1 MGLGS
6 FRSNRRHI
14 VLRGGQAVE
23 HLKGCFV
30 QINAERLL
38 ASLAEFA
45 CIGATPGGG
54 VSRLALSDEDREA
67 RDLLRLRMEE
77 AGMMVRVDDFGT
89 MTGHRAA
96 AEPGEAVVLG
106 SHLDSVLRGGKYDGT
121 YGVIAALEVVRALND
136 AGILTRLPIEVVNW
150 TDEEGAR
157 FEPANTAS
165 GAFAGCF
172 SRDFVYDRV
181 DRDGLRFEDE
191 LRRVGYLGQETNRPG
206 PAAAYLELHIEQGPV
221 LEDAGLA
228 VGVVEGV
235 AGMTWTKVT
244 VTGHANHVGTTPM
257 PLRRD
262 ALAAAA
268 RLISGVEQ
276 LGRETPDAVS
286 TVGRISVEPNNS
298 GVIPGRVVFTVDF
311 CHRYSATLDAL
322 VMKLQ
327 DLVVNTMEERGVDA
341 QSEQIWW
348 SSPAPFAPEMID
360 IVQDA
365 CTSVG
370 ADAMRLWSGAG
381 HDAMY
386 MQKVCPTG
394 MIFIRSAG
402 GLSHS
407 EEEYSTPE
415 DLEAGANVLLH
426 AAIRLAQQVS

>member
-1 MGLGS
+1 M
-6 FRSNRRHI
+6 
-14 VLRGGQAVE
+14 
-23 HLKGCFV
+23 

-54 VSRLALSDEDREA
+54 VNRLALSNEDRVA

-77 AGMMVRVDDFGT
+77 AGMTVRVDDFGT
-89 MTGHRAA
+89 MTGRRPG

-106 SHLDSVLRGGKYDGT
+106 SHLDSVLRGGKYDGA

-181 DRDGLRFEDE
+181 DRDGRRFEDE
-191 LRRVGYLGQETNRPG
+191 LLRIGYLGEETSRPG
-206 PAAAYLELHIEQGPV
+206 PAVAYLELHVEQGPV

-228 VGVVEGV
+228 VGVVEGIV
-235 AGMTWTKVT
+235 GMTWTKVT

-257 PLRRD
+257 ALRKD

-268 RLISGVEQ
+268 CIISGVEQ
-276 LGRETPDAVS
+276 LGCQTPDAVS
-286 TVGRISVEPNNS
+286 TVGRIAVEPNNS
-298 GVIPGRVVFTVDF
+298 GVIPGRVVCTVDF
-311 CHRYSATLDAL
+311 CHRDSATLDAL
-322 VMKLQ
+322 VSGLRE
-327 DLVVNTMEERGVDA
+327 LVARTMDERGVDIKA
-341 QSEQIWW
+341 EQIWW
-348 SSPAPFAPEMID
+348 SDPAPFAPEMIH

-365 CTSVG
+365 CTTVG

-386 MQKVCPTG
+386 MRKVCPTG

-407 EEEYSTPE
+407 EAEYSTPE